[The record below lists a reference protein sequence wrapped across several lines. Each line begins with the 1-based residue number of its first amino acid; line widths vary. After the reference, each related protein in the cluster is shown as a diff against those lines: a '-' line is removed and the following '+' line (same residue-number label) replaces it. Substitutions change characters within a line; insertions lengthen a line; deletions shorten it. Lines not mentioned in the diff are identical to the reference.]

1 MRHHGSARNAGR
13 SAASPHLDLDRASD
27 TPIFRQIYLGLRRAI
42 LSDRL
47 AAGSRLPP
55 SRALAAELD
64 VARTTVVLAYEHLE
78 AEGYVIGRGSAG
90 TFVAE
95 MRLPAA
101 GPAARPARSPS
112 PSPRGRRAQDEAEFG
127 PLGAAPV
134 PFRLG
139 EPALDAF
146 PLRLWMRLFAR
157 CARRSGGDLLGY
169 GDPAGFQPLR
179 QAIADY
185 VRVSRGVAATSE
197 QVILVRSAQ
206 QAMDVAG
213 RVLLRPGDEVWVEDP
228 GYLATRSLI
237 EIAGARPIPVPVD
250 AEGLVIEAGVR
261 AARAARMVCVAPSH
275 HFPLGRSLSLARR
288 LELLDWARRAG
299 GWIIEDD
306 FDSEFR
312 HAGFPL
318 PSLQGLDT
326 AARVVYVGTF
336 SKTVFPALRLAYL
349 IPPLELVG
357 PILEMKSA
365 VDHLAPTL
373 EQATLAEFIT
383 EGHFTRHVRRMRILY
398 GERQEA
404 LLDAVERELAGAL
417 RMQAADTG
425 MHAIGWLQGN
435 RVSDVGVSRAAR
447 ELGIEASPLSR
458 YCLRARFPPAILL
471 GFAAL
476 PPRDLRAGVH
486 RLREVLERPPRTSR
500 GHKTNAQ

>member
-1 MRHHGSARNAGR
+1 MKHRGSVRIARR

-27 TPIFRQIYLGLRRAI
+27 TPIFRQIYLGLRQAI
-42 LSDRL
+42 LSGRL
-47 AAGSRLPP
+47 ATGSRLPP
-55 SRALAAELD
+55 SRALAAELA

-78 AEGYVIGRGSAG
+78 AEGYVIGRRSAG

-95 MRLPAA
+95 LRLPAA
-101 GPAARPARSPS
+101 GPAARPARSS
-112 PSPRGRRAQDEAEFG
+112 PPLRDRRAHWETQFG
-127 PLGAAPV
+127 QLGAGPV

-157 CARRSGGDLLGY
+157 CARRSGRDLLGY

-197 QVILVRSAQ
+197 QVILVRGAQ
-206 QAMDVAG
+206 QAMDLAA

-228 GYLATRSLI
+228 GYLATRRLV
-237 EIAGARPIPVPVD
+237 EISGARPIPVPVD
-250 AEGLVIEAGVR
+250 AEGLVIEAGIR

-275 HFPLGRSLSLARR
+275 HFPLGHSLSLARR
-288 LELLDWARRAG
+288 IELLDWARSAG

-349 IPPLELVG
+349 IPPVELVG
-357 PILEMKSA
+357 PILEMKGA

-404 LLDAVERELAGAL
+404 LLDAVKRELAGAL

-425 MHAIGWLQGN
+425 MHAIGWLQGKGLN
-435 RVSDVGVSRAAR
+435 DVGVSSAAR
-447 ELGIEASPLSR
+447 ELGIEVSPLSR
-458 YCLRARFPPAILL
+458 HCLRARFPPAILL

-486 RLREVLERPPRTSR
+486 RLREVLERPPRKSP
-500 GHKTNAQ
+500 GHGTKAR